1 MAYIQKY
8 RVQLVKDGRYQ
19 SDLIDRECP
28 LVDAGK
34 ILSSSD
40 VAKIFY
46 PFFALEC
53 KEKFVVVMLN
63 ARNKIIG
70 INVVSEGSLTASIVH
85 PREVFQP
92 AILTSA
98 ASIICLHN
106 HPSGDPMPSQDD
118 LQITRILVDAGKI
131 LDIRVLDHII
141 IGENRFSS
149 LASKGLI

>member
-28 LVDAGK
+28 
-34 ILSSSD
+34 SSSD

-70 INVVSEGSLTASIVH
+70 INVVSEGSLTASVVH
-85 PREVFQP
+85 PHEVFQP

-149 LASKGLI
+149 LAHRKDLSNV